1 MSKPN
6 QSFETAVAIAGLI
19 PLAWC
24 VARWEWADPSV
35 LVSYALLSLLA
46 AGLTARQ
53 PGTPFTISF
62 SFLFVPL
69 GLVSVGFA
77 NTLAVC
83 LAGLLMNFA
92 TQRAGT
98 RNRRKLALQAG
109 ILSIA
114 VGASGLVY
122 ELVTRNLPPMFS
134 AGAVMLAGVAL
145 FAASTLPAAAWTSLT
160 ERKSLLD
167 VWRDRHF
174 WSFRYYLAGAAGVGL
189 LALLAKGVGWQA
201 TFLLLPLVH
210 FVQRS
215 RSLYPARLRAE
226 TDNSKDVS
234 ALHLRT
240 IEALALAI
248 EAKDNT
254 THDHL
259 RRVQIYA
266 MEIGKELGL
275 DDSTLKALQAAALL
289 HDIGKLAI
297 PEHIISK
304 PGKLTPDEFDKMK
317 IHPIVGAEIL
327 ERVQFP
333 YPAAPIVRS
342 HHERWNGAGY
352 PDGLQREEIPIG
364 ARILSA
370 VDCLDALA
378 TDRPYRRAIPL
389 EQAIEVVVSEA
400 GHSYDPAVVEI
411 LKRRYVELE
420 RMAQAQPDKSRL
432 PTGLKIKRGESPAAG
447 FESADDG
454 AAPQPA
460 GSLDFLTSIASAR
473 QEAQMIFELSSDLGT
488 SLSLDETLSVASLR
502 LRRLVPFD
510 TVVFYTCRDERMEA
524 SYVSGENS
532 RLFSSLSVPLGDG
545 LAGWVAANG
554 KPIINGNPLV
564 EPGYVN
570 DPDEHTTLRSAL
582 AMPLE
587 GLSGFV
593 GVLMVYRREKDAF
606 TREDQRILRAVSYQI
621 SLTLEN
627 VLRYHQAESKATT
640 DYLTGLPNAR
650 SLFLHLDAELARA
663 KRSASPLA
671 VLVCDLDGF
680 KQVNDQHGHLE
691 GNEVLRNVAGIL
703 QASCRDYDYVAR
715 MGGDE
720 FVLVLPGVGRKL
732 VTERVTELCA
742 KIKESSERS
751 PISMSVGAAFY
762 PEDAEN
768 AEQLLAEA
776 DRRMYKDKTEHKGS
790 LNSLARATA
799 DQAESITI

>member
-1 MSKPN
+1 MSKPA
-6 QSFETAVAIAGLI
+6 QSFEITTAIAGLV
-19 PLAWC
+19 PAVWC
-24 VARWEWADPSV
+24 VAGWEQGDDAIF
-35 LVSYALLSLLA
+35 VSYALLSLLA
-46 AGLTARQ
+46 TGLSVRQ
-53 PGTPFTISF
+53 PGTAFTISF
-62 SFLFVPL
+62 SFLFIPL
-69 GLVSVGFA
+69 GLLSVGFA
-77 NTLAVC
+77 KTLVVC
-83 LAGLLMNFA
+83 CAGLLVKFV
-92 TQRAGT
+92 TQRAGVH
-98 RNRRKLALQAG
+98 NLRKLGFQAG
-109 ILSIA
+109 VLSIA
-114 VGASGLVY
+114 IGASGLVY
-122 ELVTRNLPPMFS
+122 NLVTTNSPAAFS
-134 AGAVMLAGVAL
+134 AAAVMLASITL
-145 FAASTLPAAAWTSLT
+145 FAASTLPAAAWTSLAQ
-160 ERKSLLD
+160 RKSLLD
-167 VWRDRHF
+167 VWRGRHL
-174 WSFRYYLAGAAGVGL
+174 WTFRYYLAGSAGAGF
-189 LALLAKGVGWQA
+189 LAVIAKGLGWQP
-201 TFLLLPLVH
+201 TFLLLPLAH
-210 FVQRS
+210 FVHRS
-215 RSLYPARLRAE
+215 RRLYPARLRAE
-226 TDNSKDVS
+226 KEHSEEIS

-266 MEIGKELGL
+266 MEIGRELGL
-275 DDSTLKALQAAALL
+275 DDSALKALQAAALL

-352 PDGLQREEIPIG
+352 PDGLQRDEIPIG

-389 EQAIEVVVSEA
+389 EEAIEVVASEA
-400 GHSYDPAVVEI
+400 GQSYDPAVVEI
-411 LKRRYVELE
+411 LKRRYAELE

-432 PTGLKIKRGESPAAG
+432 KADLRIDRGESPAAG
-447 FESADDG
+447 FESAG
-454 AAPQPA
+454 AVPGRI
-460 GSLDFLTSIASAR
+460 GSFDFLASIASAR

-502 LRRLVPFD
+502 LQRLVPFD
-510 TVVFYTCRDERMEA
+510 SVVFYTCRDERMEV
-524 SYVSGENS
+524 SYVSGENA
-532 RLFSSLSVPLGDG
+532 RLFFALSVPLGEG

-564 EPGYVN
+564 EPGYVI
-570 DPDEHTTLRSAL
+570 DSDQHTTLCSAL

-593 GVLMVYRREKDAF
+593 GVLMLYRRERDAF
-606 TREDQRILRAVSYQI
+606 TREDLRILRAVSYKV
-621 SLTLEN
+621 SLALEN
-627 VLRYHQAESKATT
+627 ALRYHQAESKATT

-650 SLFLHLDAELARA
+650 SLFLHLESELARN
-663 KRSASPLA
+663 KRSSSPLA

-691 GNEVLRNVAGIL
+691 GNEVLRKVAGIL
-703 QASCRDYDYVAR
+703 RSSCRGYDYVAR

-720 FVLVLPGVGRKL
+720 FVLVLPGVDRGAI
-732 VTERVTELCA
+732 TERVNELCA
-742 KIKESSERS
+742 KIKDSAGHSV
-751 PISMSVGAAFY
+751 SMSVGEAFF
-762 PEDAEN
+762 PEDADN

-776 DRRMYKDKTEHKGS
+776 DRRMYKDKGAHKES
-790 LNSLARATA
+790 LNSLARVTA
-799 DQAESITI
+799 GQAERVPI

>member
-1 MSKPN
+1 MSKPT
-6 QSFETAVAIAGLI
+6 QSFEAIVAIAGLI

-24 VARWEWADPSV
+24 VARWEWADPAV
-35 LVSYALLSLLA
+35 FVSYALLSLLA

-53 PGTPFTISF
+53 PGTPFTVSF
-62 SFLFVPL
+62 SFFFIPL

-77 NTLAVC
+77 NTLAVS

-92 TQRAGT
+92 TQRGGPG
-98 RNRRKLALQAG
+98 NPRKLAFQAG
-109 ILSIA
+109 ISSIS
-114 VGASGLVY
+114 VGTSGLVY
-122 ELVTRNLPPMFS
+122 DLVARNSPATFS
-134 AGAVMLAGVAL
+134 AGAVMIAGAAL
-145 FAASTLPAAAWTSLT
+145 FAANSLPAAAWTSLAQS
-160 ERKSLLD
+160 KSLLD
-167 VWRDRHF
+167 VWRGRHF
-174 WSFRYYLAGAAGVGL
+174 WAFRYYLAGSAGAGL
-189 LALLAKGVGWQA
+189 LALLAKGAGWQA
-201 TFLLLPLVH
+201 TFLLLPLLH
-210 FVQRS
+210 FAQRAY
-215 RSLYPARLRAE
+215 RLYPARLRAV
-226 TDNSKDVS
+226 KDHSEEVS

-266 MEIGKELGL
+266 LEIGKELGL
-275 DDSTLKALQAAALL
+275 GDSALKALQAAALL
-289 HDIGKLAI
+289 HDIGKLAV

-317 IHPIVGAEIL
+317 IHPVVGAEIL

-342 HHERWNGAGY
+342 HHERWNGSGY

-389 EQAIEVVVSEA
+389 EQAIEVVASES
-400 GHSYDPAVVEI
+400 GESYDPAVVEI

-420 RMAQAQPDKSRL
+420 RMAHAQPDKSRL
-432 PTGLKIKRGESPAAG
+432 PTNLKVKRGQSPAAG
-447 FESADDG
+447 FESADASAG
-454 AAPQPA
+454 PPA
-460 GSLDFLTSIASAR
+460 GGSIDFLASIASAR

-502 LRRLVPFD
+502 LQRLVSFD
-510 TVVFYTCRDERMEA
+510 TVVFYTCRDERMEV
-524 SYVSGENS
+524 SYACGENA
-532 RLFSSLSVPLGDG
+532 RLFATLSVPLGEG

-564 EPGYVN
+564 EPGYTS
-570 DPDEHTTLRSAL
+570 DPDQHTTLRSAL
-582 AMPLE
+582 AVPLE
-587 GLSGFV
+587 GLNGFV
-593 GVLMVYRREKDAF
+593 GVLMLYRQEKDAF
-606 TREDQRILRAVSYQI
+606 TREDLRIMRAVSYKVA
-621 SLTLEN
+621 LALEN
-627 VLRYHQAESKATT
+627 ALRYHQAESKATT

-663 KRSASPLA
+663 KRSGAALA
-671 VLVCDLDGF
+671 LLVCDLDGF

-691 GNEVLRNVAGIL
+691 GNEVLRKVADIL
-703 QASCRDYDYVAR
+703 RASCRGYDYVAR

-720 FVLVLPGVGRKL
+720 FVLVLPGVDREL
-732 VTERVTELCA
+732 VAQRVTELGA
-742 KIKESSERS
+742 KVTESSGQHLVA
-751 PISMSVGAAFY
+751 ISVGEAFY
-762 PEDAEN
+762 PEDAES

-776 DRRMYKDKTEHKGS
+776 DRRMYKDKSDHKAS
-790 LNSLARATA
+790 LNSLARVTGGH
-799 DQAESITI
+799 AERVTI

>member
-1 MSKPN
+1 MSKPTK
-6 QSFETAVAIAGLI
+6 SFETIVAIAGLI

-24 VARWEWADPSV
+24 VARWEWADPAV
-35 LVSYALLSLLA
+35 FVSYALLSLLA

-53 PGTPFTISF
+53 PGTPFTVSF
-62 SFLFVPL
+62 SFFFIPL

-77 NTLAVC
+77 NTLAVS

-98 RNRRKLALQAG
+98 GNRRKLAFQAG
-109 ILSIA
+109 MSSIS
-114 VGASGLVY
+114 VGTSGLVY
-122 ELVTRNLPPMFS
+122 DLVARNSPATFS
-134 AGAVMLAGVAL
+134 AGAVMIAGAAL
-145 FAASTLPAAAWTSLT
+145 FAANSLPAAAWTSLAQS
-160 ERKSLLD
+160 KSLLD
-167 VWRDRHF
+167 VWRGRHF
-174 WSFRYYLAGAAGVGL
+174 WAFRYYLAGSAGAGL
-189 LALLAKGVGWQA
+189 LALLAKGAGWQA
-201 TFLLLPLVH
+201 TFLLLPLLH
-210 FVQRS
+210 FAQRAY
-215 RSLYPARLRAE
+215 RLYPARLRAV
-226 TDNSKDVS
+226 KDHSEEVS

-266 MEIGKELGL
+266 LEIGKELGL
-275 DDSTLKALQAAALL
+275 DHSALKALQAAALL
-289 HDIGKLAI
+289 HDIGKLAV

-317 IHPIVGAEIL
+317 IHPVVGAEIL

-342 HHERWNGAGY
+342 HHERWNGTGY

-389 EQAIEVVVSEA
+389 EQAIEVVASES
-400 GHSYDPAVVEI
+400 GESYDPAVVEI

-420 RMAQAQPDKSRL
+420 RMAHAQPDKSRL
-432 PTGLKIKRGESPAAG
+432 PTNLKVKRGQSPAAG
-447 FESADDG
+447 FESADASAG
-454 AAPQPA
+454 PPA
-460 GSLDFLTSIASAR
+460 GGSIDFLASIASAR

-502 LRRLVPFD
+502 LQRLVSFD
-510 TVVFYTCRDERMEA
+510 TVVFYTCRDERMEV
-524 SYVSGENS
+524 SYVCGENA
-532 RLFSSLSVPLGDG
+532 RLFATLSVPLGEG

-564 EPGYVN
+564 EPGYTS
-570 DPDEHTTLRSAL
+570 DPDQHTTLRSAL
-582 AMPLE
+582 AVPLE
-587 GLSGFV
+587 GLNGFV
-593 GVLMVYRREKDAF
+593 GVLMLYRQEKDAF
-606 TREDQRILRAVSYQI
+606 TREDLRIMRAVSYKVA
-621 SLTLEN
+621 LALEN
-627 VLRYHQAESKATT
+627 ALRYHQAESKATT

-663 KRSASPLA
+663 KRSGAALA
-671 VLVCDLDGF
+671 LLVCDLDGF

-691 GNEVLRNVAGIL
+691 GNEVLRKVADIL
-703 QASCRDYDYVAR
+703 RASCRGYDYVAR

-720 FVLVLPGVGRKL
+720 FVLVLPGVDREL
-732 VTERVTELCA
+732 VAQRVTELGA
-742 KIKESSERS
+742 KVTESSGQHLVS
-751 PISMSVGAAFY
+751 ISVGEAFY

-776 DRRMYKDKTEHKGS
+776 DRRMYKDKRDHKAS
-790 LNSLARATA
+790 LNSLARVTGGH
-799 DQAESITI
+799 AERVTI